1 MTTMEIE
8 HEEQRE
14 EEPQRIWGARDSLR
28 RHTKGRK
35 SIIPSDS
42 ERSPLLGNDG
52 AHGGEGYEGSEETLW
67 EGHGD
72 FAGLTWWHK
81 PSVCSL

>member
-1 MTTMEIE
+1 MSTIENE
-8 HEEQRE
+8 HEEQRQ
-14 EEPQRIWGARDSLR
+14 EEPARIWGAKDSLR

-35 SIIPSDS
+35 SIIPSGS
-42 ERSPLLGNDG
+42 ENTPLLGNDG
-52 AHGGEGYEGSEETLW
+52 AREDERYEGNEEALW

-81 PSVCSL
+81 PSV